1 MNSTKFVCTHMLAQ
15 SACDALFS
23 ETVGTEFFCPP
34 CEFFALVF
42 QSQQKFQA
50 TITKKLT
57 ESHSTHFVCA
67 HMLVQSACDAIF
79 SKSSWANFFLCPCE
93 FFALVFQSQQKFQ
106 ATITKKLTE
115 SHSTHFVCAHML
127 VQSACDAIFSQKAQH
142 SFFLC
147 PCEFFFLLN
156 PYRTDFLK
164 FSQKMLCF

>member
-50 TITKKLT
+50 TITKKRI

-67 HMLVQSACDAIF
+67 HMLVQSACDAISDTKTGPTFFYVRVKFF
-79 SKSSWANFFLCPCE
+79 S
-93 FFALVFQSQQKFQ
+93 
-106 ATITKKLTE
+106 
-115 SHSTHFVCAHML
+115 
-127 VQSACDAIFSQKAQH
+127 
-142 SFFLC
+142 
-147 PCEFFFLLN
+147 
-156 PYRTDFLK
+156 Y
-164 FSQKMLCF
+164 

>member
-79 SKSSWANFFLCPCE
+79 RHKNRANFFLCSCE
-93 FFALVFQSQQKFQ
+93 
-106 ATITKKLTE
+106 I
-115 SHSTHFVCAHML
+115 
-127 VQSACDAIFSQKAQH
+127 
-142 SFFLC
+142 
-147 PCEFFFLLN
+147 FFLLN

>member
-1 MNSTKFVCTHMLAQ
+1 MNSTKFVCAHMLAQ

-50 TITKKLT
+50 TITKKRI

-79 SKSSWANFFLCPCE
+79 SETVGTEFL
-93 FFALVFQSQQKFQ
+93 
-106 ATITKKLTE
+106 
-115 SHSTHFVCAHML
+115 
-127 VQSACDAIFSQKAQH
+127 
-142 SFFLC
+142 LC

-156 PYRTDFLK
+156 PYRTDF
-164 FSQKMLCF
+164 

>member
-34 CEFFALVF
+34 FEFFALVF

-50 TITKKLT
+50 TITKKL
-57 ESHSTHFVCA
+57 SDYFC
-67 HMLVQSACDAIF
+67 
-79 SKSSWANFFLCPCE
+79 
-93 FFALVFQSQQKFQ
+93 
-106 ATITKKLTE
+106 
-115 SHSTHFVCAHML
+115 THFVCAHML